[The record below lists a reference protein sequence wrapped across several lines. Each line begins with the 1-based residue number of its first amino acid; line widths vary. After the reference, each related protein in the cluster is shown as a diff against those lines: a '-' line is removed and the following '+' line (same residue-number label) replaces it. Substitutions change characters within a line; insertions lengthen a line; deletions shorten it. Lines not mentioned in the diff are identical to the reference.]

1 MMKFE
6 INQGSKDVLEVLGE
20 ADVNVTMTAYEALA
34 LCAVFI
40 DNSKDRVHSNLASVL
55 EEYKVNDDSKQAIM
69 KVLSAKASMMRS
81 NMSLLEARIYNEVMG
96 ARFKDANA

>member
-1 MMKFE
+1 MKFE
-6 INQGSKDVLEVLGE
+6 INQGSKDILEVLGE
-20 ADVNVTMTAYEALA
+20 VDVNVTMTAYEALA

-55 EEYKVNDDSKQAIM
+55 EEYKVDDDSKQAIM

-96 ARFKDANA
+96 ARFKNANA